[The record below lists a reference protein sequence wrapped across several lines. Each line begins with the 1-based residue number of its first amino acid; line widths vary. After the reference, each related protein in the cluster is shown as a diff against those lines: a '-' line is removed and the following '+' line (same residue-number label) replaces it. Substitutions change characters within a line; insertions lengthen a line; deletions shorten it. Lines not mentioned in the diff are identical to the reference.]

1 MSLKKELLSGAVY
14 IAIARY
20 TGFFIQMGITM
31 FLSRLLTPET
41 YGVVALSTVML
52 AIFALLSDIGIGPA
66 VIQNQT
72 LSNKD
77 MDSIHTFTAY
87 LGLVLGIAFFFC
99 APLISR
105 YYNNEEVLPI
115 CQFLSLSIVFGCFNS
130 VPSSLLYRAQNFK
143 FITIVTLI
151 TQVIGGVISVLLA
164 YLGKGAFSL
173 VIPGLITSLLTI
185 IIFKRVTKVHLV
197 FKIDWEPLKRIFSF
211 SVFQF
216 FANVISF
223 LSRNVDSMLVGK
235 YIGLKPLGYY
245 NKSYNLMG
253 MPLQYITG
261 VFIPVLLPAFSKRQ
275 NDLKFIEEKYSQ
287 ILRLFAFAG
296 IPLATMLYY
305 CADEL
310 IYMFFGGQWDQSV
323 PCFKILAISVPF
335 QVLGFSS
342 GSIFQATDN
351 TKPMFWNG
359 FIGSIITL
367 CSFAFAVMKYGTI
380 EALAWGC
387 SISMIVTTFICFFIM
402 YHIVLKS
409 SFLHFLDVMLPTVI
423 FGIALIAV
431 MQVII
436 YIPFNHWSVA
446 MIIKMTF
453 CTIFSV
459 VYIQLL
465 GYYDVLFLIK
475 KSMLKMLNK
484 LPIQK
489 K

>member
-20 TGFFIQMGITM
+20 SGFFIQMGITM

-52 AIFALLSDIGIGPA
+52 AIFSLLGDIGIGPA

-72 LSNKD
+72 LSKQD
-77 MDSIHTFTAY
+77 MNSIHTFTAY
-87 LGLVLGIAFFFC
+87 LGLVLGIAFFCC
-99 APLISR
+99 APLISK
-105 YYNNEEVLPI
+105 YYDNDEVLTI
-115 CQFLSLSIVFGCFNS
+115 CQFLSFTLFLGCLNS

-143 FITIVTLI
+143 LITIVSLI
-151 TQVIGGVISVLLA
+151 TQVIGGGISILMA
-164 YLGKGAFSL
+164 YSDMGALSL

-185 IIFKRVTKVHLV
+185 VIFKRATKVHLV
-197 FKIDWEPLKRIFSF
+197 YKIDWEPLKRIFSF
-211 SVFQF
+211 SMFQF

-253 MPLQYITG
+253 MPLMYITG
-261 VFIPVLLPAFSKRQ
+261 VFIPVMLPAFSKRQ

-287 ILRLFAFAG
+287 ILRLFAFVG
-296 IPLATMLYY
+296 IPLAVMLYY

-335 QVLGFSS
+335 QVLGCSS

-351 TKPMFWNG
+351 TKSMFWNG

-367 CSFAFAVMKYGTI
+367 GSFAIAVMVYGTI

-387 SISMIVTTFICFFIM
+387 SICMIVTTFICFFIM
-402 YHIVLKS
+402 YNIVFKS
-409 SFLHFLDVMLPTVI
+409 SFLHFLMVMLPTVV
-423 FGIALIAV
+423 FGIILIVA

-436 YIPFNHWSVA
+436 YIPFNHWFVA
-446 MIIKMTF
+446 MIIKMAF
-453 CTIFSV
+453 CTLFSV
-459 VYIQLL
+459 AYIQIL
-465 GYYDVLFLIK
+465 GYYDVISILK
-475 KSMLKMLNK
+475 KSLSKISNLLTILMK
-484 LPIQK
+484 
-489 K
+489 